1 MLFINPQ
8 GKNAWKCCAFINVYV
23 YRLLEGV
30 IEFVFNFFSNKITK
44 MKFTCFL
51 NRLKNFKSTLRK
63 QKKIIL
69 FSCFNTQMLLVV

>member
-30 IEFVFNFFSNKITK
+30 IEFVFNFFSDKITK
-44 MKFTCFL
+44 MKFTCLKTL
-51 NRLKNFKSTLRK
+51 NRRSGN
-63 QKKIIL
+63 KKKL
-69 FSCFNTQMLLVV
+69 FYFHVLIHKCC